1 MHVRL
6 GPALLWLLVG
16 IVLSVLHLDLLVR
29 FGRRLDP
36 LAMTRSTLVAIAGY
50 LVRYASLMAALILA
64 ARVDATV
71 AIALAVGYGVAR
83 WVGVLLLA
91 RRTVGRA
98 DAT

>member
-6 GPALLWLLVG
+6 GPAFLWLLVG
-16 IVLSVLHLDLLVR
+16 IVLNVLHLGLLAR

-36 LAMTRSTLVAIAGY
+36 LAVTRSTVRAIGGY

-71 AIALAVGYGVAR
+71 AIALALGYGVAR
-83 WVGVLLLA
+83 WVGVLMLA
-91 RRTVGRA
+91 RRTLGRA

>member
-6 GPALLWLLVG
+6 GPAFLWLLVG
-16 IVLSVLHLDLLVR
+16 IVLNVLHLGLLAR

-36 LAMTRSTLVAIAGY
+36 LAVTRST
-50 LVRYASLMAALILA
+50 VRYASLMAALILA

-71 AIALAVGYGVAR
+71 AIALALGYGVAR
-83 WVGVLLLA
+83 WVGVLMLA
-91 RRTVGRA
+91 RRTLGRA